1 MEPALN
7 IKTNEKDEDEGKG
20 ERRGIKEWIVLNKT
34 GEEKENGDDEF
45 QNESKF
51 DWEKKWK
58 TNYDV
63 EKESNHSITESI
75 NRNKEPEVT
84 TEESIEII
92 NTSKKARP
100 DGRKFI
106 ENPTLFFE
114 DIPDP
119 DPYEISNLK
128 LSEGTFVFS
137 YLGDLLSLFEP
148 DEFPAGECIKIF

>member
-1 MEPALN
+1 MDCSC
-7 IKTNEKDEDEGKG
+7 IK
-20 ERRGIKEWIVLNKT
+20 IKKIFKNFLLL
-34 GEEKENGDDEF
+34 F
-45 QNESKF
+45 
-51 DWEKKWK
+51 
-58 TNYDV
+58 

-75 NRNKEPEVT
+75 NRKEPEMT

-100 DGRKFI
+100 DGRKSI

-137 YLGDLLSLFEP
+137 YLGELLSLFEP
-148 DEFPAGECIKIF
+148 DEFPAGKYTGFLIRIGFNDFKKHRIFIFYYCRIAERHSLEEKFVS